1 MQKVFL
7 LLVGMLIV
15 SLLGCSHTLK
25 LETRDLNVEVEE
37 VNSDKINGMGTGLLG
52 SSFMLLSLGDRY
64 KVLQAEYNALE
75 YASAGKKVRWISTK
89 RGIFGEVSA
98 GQFYQVG
105 SQNCRQYSHSFTLNG
120 ISEIVY
126 GSACRNPDGSWIP
139 LI

>member
-7 LLVGMLIV
+7 SLIGMLIV
-15 SLLGCSHTLK
+15 ILSGCSHTLK
-25 LETRDLNVEVEE
+25 LDTKDLNVEE
-37 VNSDKINGMGTGLLG
+37 VHFGKINSMGTGLLG
-52 SSFMLLSLGDRY
+52 SSFTLLSMDDRY

-75 YASAGKKVRWISTK
+75 YAIAGKKVSWVSKK

-105 SQNCRQYSHSFTLNG
+105 SQNCRQYSHSFTLNDV
-120 ISEIVY
+120 SEIVY
-126 GSACRNPDGSWIP
+126 GSACRNADGSWAP